1 MDENKIKYTAIID
14 KSTFEVLNSEFTK
27 AKAYILY
34 YGENRNKS
42 RMSKETVENAFSSLY
57 NVPVVAEWIEKK
69 EDFGTHGGKIII
81 SDEGIEFVQTTKP
94 YGLVPE
100 SCNPRWEMVE
110 DKEYLVADII
120 LWSGRYQ
127 ELEKTVDEFSNQSM
141 EINVFEGEYSETDKV
156 YDITKFEFS
165 ALTLLGQTVEPC
177 FEQAKVVAYG
187 LDEFKSEMD
196 EMFKNYKLFTS
207 EDKED
212 NKQTEEFE
220 KETDKIAQDKST
232 EKFELT
238 MRDKLEKLQDA
249 LPDER
254 VEEDDEWVSSTYYWV
269 MDFDSNYVYISR
281 DIYVADGA
289 NEYKHFRA
297 KYQFNED
304 DTATIDKSTFE
315 EIFNQ
320 WLTKAEMDIIEEE
333 RNSIVMSLK
342 EENTNLSNKV
352 AEFESTISEKDKTIS
367 ELQEY
372 KNKNEFEINKFDIE
386 SLLEEF
392 ESTLAEIEEFKVLKE
407 NINKS
412 FEKNEL
418 FMNLDALEKELYAIE
433 GRIKHKSVSTK
444 QKKQNFSRVSIET
457 EVKEKTGVF
466 GSAEKYFTKTK

>member
-1 MDENKIKYTAIID
+1 MSQKGGIVLDENKIKYTAIID

-34 YGENRNKS
+34 YGENRNGS
-42 RMSKETVENAFSSLY
+42 RMTKEAVENAFPSLY
-57 NVPVVAEWIEKK
+57 NVPVVAEWVEKK

-100 SCNPRWEMVE
+100 SCNPRWEMVD

-120 LWSGRYQ
+120 LWSGRYA
-127 ELEKTVDEFSNQSM
+127 ELEKTIEEFSNQSM
-141 EINVFEGEYSETDKV
+141 EINVFEGSFSEADKV
-156 YDITKFEFS
+156 YDISKFEFS
-165 ALTLLGQTVEPC
+165 ALCLLGQSVEPC
-177 FEQAKVVAYG
+177 FEKSKVVAYG

-196 EMFKNYKLFTS
+196 EMFKNYKTFAS
-207 EDKED
+207 ENNAESE
-212 NKQTEEFE
+212 QEEIE
-220 KETDKIAQDKST
+220 VVH
-232 EKFELT
+232 KFELT
-238 MRDKLEKLQDA
+238 MKDKLSKLQDA

-254 VEEDDEWVSSTYYWV
+254 VENGDEWVSSTYYWV
-269 MDFDSNYVYISR
+269 MDFDSNYVYFSR
-281 DIYVADGA
+281 DIYVAEGS

-297 KYQFNED
+297 KYQFGED
-304 DTATIDKSTFE
+304 DVATVDKSTFE

-320 WLTKAEMDIIEEE
+320 WLTKTEMDIIEAE
-333 RNSIVMSLK
+333 RNSAMMALK
-342 EENTNLSNKV
+342 DENTSLQSKV
-352 AEFESTISEKDKTIS
+352 SEFESTIFEKDKTIN

-386 SLLEEF
+386 NLLEEF
-392 ESTLAEIEEFKVLKE
+392 EPTLAEIEEYKALKD

-418 FMNLDALEKELYAIE
+418 FMSLDALEKELYAIE
-433 GRIKHKSVSTK
+433 GRIKHKSTFTK

-457 EVKEKTGVF
+457 EVTEKTGVF
-466 GSAEKYFTKTK
+466 GTAEKYFPKK